1 MKNQENEYLENIGS
15 IVIGALK
22 DSLAS
27 MSIRIDSVPTN
38 DASFVRVSSFDVF
51 NSEEVS
57 K

>member
-1 MKNQENEYLENIGS
+1 MKNQEIEYLENIGS
-15 IVIGALK
+15 IFIGTLK

-38 DASFVRVSSFDVF
+38 DASFVMVSSFDVF
-51 NSEEVS
+51 NSEEVG

>member
-1 MKNQENEYLENIGS
+1 MKNQEIEYLENIGS
-15 IVIGALK
+15 IFIGTLK

-51 NSEEVS
+51 NSEEVG

>member
-1 MKNQENEYLENIGS
+1 MRNQENEYLENIGS